1 MSKEKP
7 IWQKNRMELFRDYS
21 SSEAGLTD
29 AEAKKRLEQ
38 YGPNE
43 LQEGKRKSVLRIF
56 LEQFADFT
64 VIILIIAAIIS
75 GITGSLE
82 STIVIVA
89 VITMN
94 AILGTVQTVRASA
107 SLDSLR
113 QMSAPTA
120 KVLRD
125 GQVLQIPGREVT
137 VGDVVLLEAGDSVC
151 ADGRLLECASLKTAE
166 SALTGE
172 SLPVDKELE
181 PISGDVPL
189 GDRKNMVFS
198 GCFVTYGRGSFLV
211 TATGMDT
218 EMGKIAA
225 LLKSTEE
232 KETPLQVSL
241 NQFGKKLSIGILIL

>member
-7 IWQKNRMELFRDYS
+7 IWQKNRVELFRDYS

-29 AEAKKRLEQ
+29 EEAKKRLEQ

-75 GITGSLE
+75 GVTGSLE
-82 STIVIVA
+82 STIVIVV

-125 GQVLQIPGREVT
+125 GRQRVP
-137 VGDVVLLEAGDSVC
+137 
-151 ADGRLLECASLKTAE
+151 
-166 SALTGE
+166 
-172 SLPVDKELE
+172 LPVRAC
-181 PISGDVPL
+181 P
-189 GDRKNMVFS
+189 
-198 GCFVTYGRGSFLV
+198 
-211 TATGMDT
+211 
-218 EMGKIAA
+218 
-225 LLKSTEE
+225 
-232 KETPLQVSL
+232 
-241 NQFGKKLSIGILIL
+241 

>member
-29 AEAKKRLEQ
+29 EEAKKRLEQ

-125 GQVLQIPGREVT
+125 G
-137 VGDVVLLEAGDSVC
+137 
-151 ADGRLLECASLKTAE
+151 
-166 SALTGE
+166 
-172 SLPVDKELE
+172 
-181 PISGDVPL
+181 
-189 GDRKNMVFS
+189 
-198 GCFVTYGRGSFLV
+198 
-211 TATGMDT
+211 
-218 EMGKIAA
+218 
-225 LLKSTEE
+225 
-232 KETPLQVSL
+232 
-241 NQFGKKLSIGILIL
+241 

>member
-21 SSEAGLTD
+21 SSDAGLTD
-29 AEAKKRLEQ
+29 EEAKKRLEQ

-113 QMSAPTA
+113 QMSAQQQ
-120 KVLRD
+120 KC
-125 GQVLQIPGREVT
+125 
-137 VGDVVLLEAGDSVC
+137 S
-151 ADGRLLECASLKTAE
+151 
-166 SALTGE
+166 
-172 SLPVDKELE
+172 
-181 PISGDVPL
+181 
-189 GDRKNMVFS
+189 
-198 GCFVTYGRGSFLV
+198 
-211 TATGMDT
+211 GMDRCSRSRAERSPWAT
-218 EMGKIAA
+218 WSFWRRAIPSARMAA
-225 LLKSTEE
+225 CWNV
-232 KETPLQVSL
+232 PA
-241 NQFGKKLSIGILIL
+241 

>member
-7 IWQKNRMELFRDYS
+7 IWQKNRVELFRDYS

-29 AEAKKRLEQ
+29 EEAKKRLEQ

-75 GITGSLE
+75 GVTGSLE
-82 STIVIVA
+82 STIVIVV

-125 GQVLQIPGREVT
+125 GQPENGRE
-137 VGDVVLLEAGDSVC
+137 C
-151 ADGRLLECASLKTAE
+151 PYR
-166 SALTGE
+166 
-172 SLPVDKELE
+172 
-181 PISGDVPL
+181 
-189 GDRKNMVFS
+189 
-198 GCFVTYGRGSFLV
+198 
-211 TATGMDT
+211 
-218 EMGKIAA
+218 
-225 LLKSTEE
+225 
-232 KETPLQVSL
+232 
-241 NQFGKKLSIGILIL
+241 